1 MPTENK
7 LALKQQRVEQVNQV
21 IRIIADHGRRFF
33 YSQSVNRYASMEVD
47 ARGKVWLTDDYT
59 GKRIFTHKTV
69 WGGRWRGFSHGG
81 TLRNLVEAFRDYIR
95 TGAPLNP
102 GYLGPERF
110 DDSNIW
116 GYDEAGMK
124 AVREQAGA
132 LPVFRQP
139 VQEAA

>member
-1 MPTENK
+1 MPIENK
-7 LALKQQRVEQVNQV
+7 LARKRQRAEQVNQV

-33 YSQSVNRYASMEVD
+33 YSDTVNRYASMEVD
-47 ARGKVWLTDDYT
+47 NRGKVWFIDDYS
-59 GKRIFTHKTV
+59 GKRVFTHETV
-69 WGGRWRGFSHGG
+69 WGGRWRGFTHGG
-81 TLRNLVEAFRDYIR
+81 TLKDMVKQFRDYIC
-95 TGAPLNP
+95 TGEPLHP

-132 LPVFRQP
+132 LPVFRKSAS
-139 VQEAA
+139 EAA

>member
-1 MPTENK
+1 MRTPSVSNV
-7 LALKQQRVEQVNQV
+7 RVRN
-21 IRIIADHGRRFF
+21 ACWLDA
-33 YSQSVNRYASMEVD
+33 YVNRYASMEVD
-47 ARGKVWLTDDYT
+47 HRGKVWIIDDYS
-59 GKRIFTHKTV
+59 GKRVFTHETV

-81 TLRNLVEAFRDYIR
+81 TLRSLVEAFRDYIC
-95 TGAPLNP
+95 TGEPLNR

-132 LPVFRQP
+132 LPVFLPKIKILERN
-139 VQEAA
+139 